1 MTLSL
6 NKLEKLL
13 SKRGLIPKK
22 YFTIDGL
29 IVYIEVLII
38 ASADSFMLYIPSKY
52 DIEIGEGDDVFK
64 IKYIDITED
73 GNIPNDY
80 AGEPDNFDLDKDY
93 DGDDIDLS
101 PDTQHKNMEGYL
113 EEKYNHPVSLKDDKK
128 NIKKDIGIQLREVF
142 RQLRR
147 LKFCTKSIKYK
158 IAIIFNNYLCCIRR
172 DDTYECLF
180 VYNSSG
186 GSDERKLMV
195 TIDLET
201 LYEKIDSVSL
211 DIKTVREG
219 IYRVLDKNQG
229 KHIRNIQKMLEKKN
243 TLSTFSNRV
252 LTKKLQYS
260 NYLTN
265 LEEMLSNLNRAEK
278 KNVEK
283 LMEIEDKYS
292 GEASLK
298 GMHSDIEKNHQIA
311 KYENEIS
318 RINGVKH
325 ELIRNILIVKTK
337 HENLSLRA
345 DNIIFDNI
353 IMIDAILK
361 NFIKFSN
368 IK

>member
-13 SKRGLIPKK
+13 SKKGLIPKK

-29 IVYIEVLII
+29 IVYIEVLSI
-38 ASADSFMLYIPSKY
+38 ANADSFMLYIPSKY

-64 IKYIDITED
+64 IKYIEITED

-101 PDTQHKNMEGYL
+101 PDAQHKNMEVYL

-128 NIKKDIGIQLREVF
+128 NIKKDVAVQLKEVF

-147 LKFCTKSIKYK
+147 LKFCTKSLKYK
-158 IAIIFNNYLCCIRR
+158 LAIIFNDYLCCIRR
-172 DDTYECLF
+172 DDTYECFF
-180 VYNSSG
+180 VHSSG
-186 GSDERKLMV
+186 ESSNERKLMV

-201 LYEKIDSVSL
+201 LYEKIDSVSV
-211 DIKTVREG
+211 DVKTVREG

-229 KHIRNIQKMLEKKN
+229 KHIQKMQKMLEKKN
-243 TLSTFSNRV
+243 TLVTFSDVV
-252 LTKKLQYS
+252 LTKKAQYS
-260 NYLTN
+260 KYLAN
-265 LEEMLSNLNRAEK
+265 LEEMLADLARAEK

-298 GMHSDIEKNHQIA
+298 SMHSDIEKTHQIA
-311 KYENEIS
+311 KYENELS
-318 RINGVKH
+318 RINGIKQ

-337 HENLSLRA
+337 HENLSLQV
-345 DNIIFDNI
+345 DNIMFDNI

-361 NFIKFSN
+361 NFVKLSKIK
-368 IK
+368 

>member
-29 IVYIEVLII
+29 IVYIEVLSI
-38 ASADSFMLYIPSKY
+38 ANADSFMLYIPSKY
-52 DIEIGEGDDVFK
+52 DIEIGEGNDVFK
-64 IKYIDITED
+64 IRYIDITED
-73 GNIPNDY
+73 GNIPSDY

-101 PDTQHKNMEGYL
+101 PDAQHKNMEGYL
-113 EEKYNHPVSLKDDKK
+113 EEKYNHPVSLKDDK
-128 NIKKDIGIQLREVF
+128 NIKKDIGVQLREVF

-147 LKFCTKSIKYK
+147 LKFCTKSLKYK
-158 IAIIFNNYLCCIRR
+158 LAIIFNDYLCCIRR

-180 VYNSSG
+180 VNNSG

-201 LYEKIDSVSL
+201 LYEKIDSVSI

-243 TLSTFSNRV
+243 NLVVFSELL
-252 LTKKLQYS
+252 LTKKEQYS
-260 NYLTN
+260 KYLTN
-265 LEEMLSNLNRAEK
+265 LEQMLADLTNTEK

-283 LMEIEDKYS
+283 LMQIEDKYS

-298 GMHSDIEKNHQIA
+298 SMHSDIEKTHQIA
-311 KYENEIS
+311 KYENELS
-318 RINGVKH
+318 RINGVKQ

-345 DNIIFDNI
+345 DNIMFDNI

-361 NFIKFSN
+361 NFIKLSK

>member
-29 IVYIEVLII
+29 IVYIEVLSI
-38 ASADSFMLYIPSKY
+38 ANADSFMLYIPSKY
-52 DIEIGEGDDVFK
+52 DIEIGEGNDVFK
-64 IKYIDITED
+64 IRYIDITED
-73 GNIPNDY
+73 GNIPSDY

-101 PDTQHKNMEGYL
+101 PDAQHKNMEGYL
-113 EEKYNHPVSLKDDKK
+113 EEKYNHPVSLKDDK
-128 NIKKDIGIQLREVF
+128 NIKKDIGVQLREVF

-147 LKFCTKSIKYK
+147 LKFCTKSLKYK
-158 IAIIFNNYLCCIRR
+158 LAIIFNDYLCCIRR

-180 VYNSSG
+180 VNNSG

-201 LYEKIDSVSL
+201 LYEKIDSVSI

-243 TLSTFSNRV
+243 NLVVFSELL
-252 LTKKLQYS
+252 LTKKEQYS
-260 NYLTN
+260 KYLTN
-265 LEEMLSNLNRAEK
+265 LEQMLADLTNTEK

-283 LMEIEDKYS
+283 LMQIEDKYS

-298 GMHSDIEKNHQIA
+298 SMHSDIEKTHQIA
-311 KYENEIS
+311 KYENELS
-318 RINGVKH
+318 RINGVKQ

-345 DNIIFDNI
+345 DNIMFDNI

-361 NFIKFSN
+361 NFVKLSKIK
-368 IK
+368 

>member
-22 YFTIDGL
+22 YFTVDHL
-29 IVYIEVLII
+29 IVYIEVLSI
-38 ASADSFMLYIPSKY
+38 ANADSFMLYIPSKY
-52 DIEIGEGDDVFK
+52 DIEIGEGNDVFK
-64 IKYIDITED
+64 IRYVDITED
-73 GNIPNDY
+73 GNIPSDY

-101 PDTQHKNMEGYL
+101 PDAQHKNMEGYL
-113 EEKYNHPVSLKDDKK
+113 EEKYNHPVSLKDGK
-128 NIKKDIGIQLREVF
+128 NIKKDIGVQLREVF

-147 LKFCTKSIKYK
+147 LKFCTKSLKYK
-158 IAIIFNNYLCCIRR
+158 LAIIFNDYICCIRR

-180 VYNSSG
+180 VHSSG

-201 LYEKIDSVSL
+201 LYEKIDSVSI

-229 KHIRNIQKMLEKKN
+229 KHIRNIQKMLENKN
-243 TLSTFSNRV
+243 NIVTFSDLV
-252 LTKKLQYS
+252 STKKAQYS
-260 NYLTN
+260 KYLIN
-265 LEEMLSNLNRAEK
+265 LEQMLSDLTHAEK

-283 LMEIEDKYS
+283 LMQIEDKYS

-298 GMHSDIEKNHQIA
+298 SMHSDIEKTHQIS
-311 KYENEIS
+311 KYENELS
-318 RINGVKH
+318 RINGVKQ
-325 ELIRNILIVKTK
+325 ELIRNILLVKTK
-337 HENLSLRA
+337 HENLSLRV
-345 DNIIFDNI
+345 DNIMFDNI

-361 NFIKFSN
+361 NFVKLSKIK
-368 IK
+368 

>member
-29 IVYIEVLII
+29 IIYIEVLSIPN
-38 ASADSFMLYIPSKY
+38 ADSFMLYIPSKY

-64 IKYIDITED
+64 IRYVDITED
-73 GNIPNDY
+73 GNIPSDY
-80 AGEPDNFDLDKDY
+80 AGEPDNFDLDKEY

-101 PDTQHKNMEGYL
+101 PDAQHKNMEGYL
-113 EEKYNHPVSLKDDKK
+113 EEKYNHPVSLKDHK
-128 NIKKDIGIQLREVF
+128 NIKKDIGVQLREVF

-147 LKFCTKSIKYK
+147 LKFCTKNLKYK
-158 IAIIFNNYLCCIRR
+158 LAIIFNDYLCCIRR

-180 VYNSSG
+180 VHSSG

-201 LYEKIDSVSL
+201 LYEKIDSVSI

-229 KHIRNIQKMLEKKN
+229 KHIRNMQKILEKKN
-243 TLSTFSNRV
+243 TLVTFSEVV
-252 LTKKLQYS
+252 LSKKAQYS
-260 NYLTN
+260 KYLTN
-265 LEEMLSNLNRAEK
+265 LEQMLSDLTNAEK

-283 LMEIEDKYS
+283 LMQIEDKYS

-298 GMHSDIEKNHQIA
+298 SMHSDIEKTHQIA
-311 KYENEIS
+311 KYENELS
-318 RINGVKH
+318 RINGVKQ

-337 HENLSLRA
+337 HENLSLQV
-345 DNIIFDNI
+345 DNIMFDNI

-361 NFIKFSN
+361 NFVKLSKIK
-368 IK
+368 

>member
-29 IVYIEVLII
+29 IVYIEILSI
-38 ASADSFMLYIPSKY
+38 ANAASFMLYIPSKY
-52 DIEIGEGDDVFK
+52 DIEIGEGDNVFK
-64 IKYIDITED
+64 IKYVNITED

-113 EEKYNHPVSLKDDKK
+113 EEKYNHPVSLKDDK
-128 NIKKDIGIQLREVF
+128 NIKKDIGVQLREVF

-147 LKFCTKSIKYK
+147 LKFCIKSLKYK
-158 IAIIFNNYLCCIRR
+158 IAIIFNYYLCCIRR

-180 VYNSSG
+180 VHSSG

-195 TIDLET
+195 TVDLET
-201 LYEKIDSVSL
+201 LYEKIDSVSI
-211 DIKTVREG
+211 DIKTVKEG

-229 KHIRNIQKMLEKKN
+229 KHIRNIEKMLEKKN
-243 TLSTFSNRV
+243 TLVTFSDLV
-252 LTKKLQYS
+252 LNKKTQYS
-260 NYLTN
+260 KYLTN
-265 LEEMLSNLNRAEK
+265 LEQMLSDVTHAEK

-283 LMEIEDKYS
+283 LMQIEDKYS

-298 GMHSDIEKNHQIA
+298 SMHSDIEKTHQIS
-311 KYENEIS
+311 KYENELS
-318 RINGVKH
+318 RINGVKQ

-337 HENLSLRA
+337 HENLSLRV
-345 DNIIFDNI
+345 DNIMFDNI

-361 NFIKFSN
+361 NFVKLSKIK
-368 IK
+368 